1 MITKVD
7 SKMITFSSK
16 CETQMKSLK
25 EITDEVLK
33 RVTNA
38 KENAK
43 KST

>member
-7 SKMITFSSK
+7 SKMITFSSQ

-25 EITDEVLK
+25 EITDELSK
-33 RVTNA
+33 RVKNA

>member
-1 MITKVD
+1 MITKVE
-7 SKMITFSSK
+7 SKMIAFSSK
-16 CETQMKSLK
+16 FETQMKSLK
-25 EITDEVLK
+25 EITDELSK